1 MRRCKVD
8 PFYKT
13 LMYIFIFVLIKK
25 WYEAKAQDLSRK
37 GLENVVKKEHS
48 SLFLDFGK
56 TTKTIPLIQ
65 CRVNILLYKW
75 MVPAPLFHPAR
86 CVKCPWAVWLRSRQN
101 TNNISRHP
109 ISEHFK
115 VQGADKTF
123 TYLFQVTGCWQN
135 ICLTIS
141 SNRV

>member
-1 MRRCKVD
+1 M
-8 PFYKT
+8 
-13 LMYIFIFVLIKK
+13 IS
-25 WYEAKAQDLSRK
+25 WGQGLSRK
-37 GLENVVKKEHS
+37 GSENFAKKYYS
-48 SLFLDFGK
+48 SLFLGFGK

-109 ISEHFK
+109 ISGHFK

-123 TYLFQVTGCWQN
+123 IYLFQGTGCRQN
-135 ICLTIS
+135 IYLTIWS
-141 SNRV
+141 YRVQTKHLFNYLKLQGVDKTFI